1 METDKVNKKSWPQ
14 AAGVLL
20 ISAVLSGCA
29 SFGPDAAPDQMV
41 GADQLMLAVAGQQNV
56 RADWWRQLND
66 PELDRLVEA
75 TLKDS
80 PSLKLAD
87 ARLRQARA
95 AVGIVESKDGPQ
107 LDALANAVQIHAD
120 PLKAIPHN
128 DKDYI
133 NAYTAALM
141 GSWEF
146 DFWGKNHAAVS
157 AALGQQQAIAYE
169 GQQTRLLLTQAVV
182 AQYTQLQRGLAQSKL
197 LSQRLAIT
205 QSRQKLTQARINA
218 GLLPGDNQRGNEVS
232 IERLQQQQSALDNDI
247 ARSRHALA
255 ALTGQ
260 APQQQDGLNPAQLD
274 AAPEP
279 VLDKLDANL
288 LGRRPDIAAQ
298 RARVESMSASVKEA
312 RAEFY
317 PNVKL
322 TVFAGQSSLQMD
334 QLWKS
339 ESSLWGFMPAISLPI
354 FHSGQLQS
362 NLSKQQAGY
371 DMAVQQYNQAVFDAL
386 RDAADAVSGWQ
397 NSQRQL
403 RQTERALQSS
413 RKANDS
419 MAARLRAG
427 LINKLSLLDS
437 QDALLSQQSSNI
449 DAKAAS
455 RLAWATLNTALGGGF
470 DNQTATR

>member
-1 METDKVNKKSWPQ
+1 M
-14 AAGVLL
+14 LL

-29 SFGPDAAPDQMV
+29 SFGPDAAPDRMTD
-41 GADQLMLAVAGQQNV
+41 ADQLKLAVSAQQNI

-66 PELDRLVEA
+66 AELDKLVDA
-75 TLKDS
+75 ALQDS
-80 PSLKLAD
+80 PSLKLAA

-107 LDALANAVQIHAD
+107 LDAMANMAQIHAD
-120 PLKAIPHN
+120 PIKALPHN
-128 DKDYI
+128 DKNYI
-133 NAYTAALM
+133 NAYTAALV

-157 AALGQQQAIAYE
+157 AALGQQQAVAYE

-182 AQYTQLQRGLAQSKL
+182 AQYTQLQRSQAQAEL
-197 LSQRLAIT
+197 LTQRLAIA

-232 IERLQQQQSALDNDI
+232 IERLQQQKSALDNDI
-247 ARSRHALA
+247 TRSRHALA

-260 APQQQDGLNPAQLD
+260 GPEQQNAPSPAKLA

-279 VLDKLDANL
+279 ALDRLDANL

-322 TVFAGQSSLQMD
+322 TAFAGQSSLELD
-334 QLWKS
+334 QLWKRG
-339 ESSLWGFMPAISLPI
+339 SSLWGFMPAISLPL

-362 NLSKQQAGY
+362 NLARQQAGY
-371 DMAVQQYNQAVFDAL
+371 DMAVQQYNQTVFDAL

-403 RQTERALQSS
+403 QQSDRALQSS
-413 RKANDS
+413 RKANEA

-427 LINKLSLLDS
+427 LVNKLSLLDA
-437 QDALLSQQSSNI
+437 QDALLSQQSANI
-449 DAKAAS
+449 DAKAAT

-470 DNQTATR
+470 DQQPAPR